1 MAAARNQTASPSL
14 QPTSSLSLKDQ
25 LYSQQITQLYAVAP
39 LGIIAS
45 LLSGFMLVAVLWTT
59 IPHQGLINWFLCLVV
74 INMIWSYLV
83 YQYRRMSPAVA
94 HTSYWGTCFIV
105 GNMASGMIW
114 GAGGVFLYPI
124 DSMMHEIILILAL
137 GGLVA
142 GATAMH
148 AASLKA
154 FFAFSVP
161 TFAPL
166 IFRSFQQGDELH
178 IVMGVFFLLYMAIMG
193 LTAQRNHHMILGAIT
208 LRFENTQLL
217 DQVSM
222 AKDRLESMVEARTN
236 ELKTSETRYRLL
248 AENITDVIW
257 VMALDGS
264 HFTYISPSIISFR
277 GYTPEEAMALSLE
290 ETLTSNSAKKF
301 RATLA
306 MELAIEQS
314 EHADPFRSRVLELEY
329 LCKDGSTIWAEVK
342 GSILHDESGR
352 CTGMV
357 GVTRDITERQEL
369 EEEHQRLE
377 TQIRSSQKMEAV
389 GILAGGIAHDF
400 NNLLTSV
407 LGNIALSAD
416 PNNSSLSKA
425 EYLARAKHAA
435 LRAKDL
441 THHLLTFAK
450 GGEPIKQLVDLEV
463 IIRES
468 VGFSLSGSKV
478 ACQNVFPRDLWSAN
492 VDPGQ
497 MSQVV
502 HNLIINA
509 VNAMPNGGYITI
521 CAENLQLDTQS
532 LDKNIPLP
540 SGSYVKVSLRDE
552 GCGISDQDLSKIFDP
567 YFTTKSDGHGL
578 GLASVYSIMKK
589 HGGLIT
595 AESQLG
601 VGTVFTL
608 FIPAAPGAQVP
619 LAAPLLQMRKGRG
632 KILVM
637 DDEESIQTLVGEI
650 LTNSGYRCEMAKD
663 GYEAIS
669 KYEAA
674 MKSEQPFSAVI
685 LDLTVAGS
693 MGGKETLRQLQK
705 IDPIVRAIVSS
716 GYSNDPVMA
725 NYQSHGFHGIVL
737 KPYSV
742 EKLSNVVYQVVMEP
756 SLL

>member
-1 MAAARNQTASPSL
+1 
-14 QPTSSLSLKDQ
+14 
-25 LYSQQITQLYAVAP
+25 
-39 LGIIAS
+39 
-45 LLSGFMLVAVLWTT
+45 
-59 IPHQGLINWFLCLVV
+59 
-74 INMIWSYLV
+74 
-83 YQYRRMSPAVA
+83 
-94 HTSYWGTCFIV
+94 
-105 GNMASGMIW
+105 
-114 GAGGVFLYPI
+114 
-124 DSMMHEIILILAL
+124 
-137 GGLVA
+137 
-142 GATAMH
+142 
-148 AASLKA
+148 
-154 FFAFSVP
+154 
-161 TFAPL
+161 
-166 IFRSFQQGDELH
+166 
-178 IVMGVFFLLYMAIMG
+178 MG